1 VKLTET
7 MVAKLPG
14 KKIGKTDDVILFDD
28 DLPGFGI
35 RIRASGSKT
44 WVFQYKVG
52 LQHRRISLGKYPAL
66 HPAQA
71 RKTAARLHA
80 EVRLGNDPA
89 AVKAEKQVRATETF
103 GAIARNYLERRRGQV
118 RASTLLEIERHLQRN
133 LAALH
138 DMPLAAIDRRTIANQ
153 LARITSAGAPVQA
166 NRTRSTLSA
175 FLNWAAREGLIETN
189 AAAFTNKNEEE
200 SRDRT
205 LTSSELAQ
213 IWRALPAEGDYADI
227 LRLLILSGQRATEI
241 ADLRWTEI
249 NFDRAVIELP
259 PWRVK
264 NNTRHIVPMS
274 PMVCAILKA
283 RPQNGRDFVFGTGQ
297 GGFSGWSRSKAALD
311 AALKIEPPWVVHD
324 IRRGVASGL
333 AAIGIPVEV
342 IERILN
348 HRGGVFG
355 GIVSVYQKHDFLDEA
370 RNALRRWA
378 EHVSASVE
386 GRKSTV
392 RPLRRA

>member
-1 VKLTET
+1 

-44 WVFQYKVG
+44 WVFQYKLG
-52 LQHRRISLGKYPAL
+52 SGHRRISLGKYPAL

-71 RKTAARLHA
+71 RKTAAKLHA

-103 GAIARNYLERRRGQV
+103 GAIARNYLERRRGQI

-133 LAALH
+133 LAPLH
-138 DMPLAAIDRRTIANQ
+138 DMPLATIDRRTIANQ
-153 LARITSAGAPVQA
+153 LARITNVAPVQA

-175 FLNWAAREGLIETN
+175 FLTWAAREGLIETN
-189 AAAFTNKNEEE
+189 AAAFTNKNTET

-213 IWRALPAEGDYADI
+213 IWRALPAESDYGDI
-227 LRLLILSGQRATEI
+227 LKLLILTGQRATEI
-241 ADLRWTEI
+241 ADLRWNEI
-249 NFDRAVIELP
+249 DFEREVIELP

-283 RPQNGRDFVFGTGQ
+283 RPQNGREFVFGTGQ
-297 GGFSGWSRSKAALD
+297 GGFSGWSHSKARLD
-311 AALKIEPPWVVHD
+311 AALKIEPPWVIHD
-324 IRRGVASGL
+324 IRRGVA
-333 AAIGIPVEV
+333 
-342 IERILN
+342 
-348 HRGGVFG
+348 
-355 GIVSVYQKHDFLDEA
+355 
-370 RNALRRWA
+370 
-378 EHVSASVE
+378 
-386 GRKSTV
+386 
-392 RPLRRA
+392 

>member
-1 VKLTET
+1 KL
-7 MVAKLPG
+7 
-14 KKIGKTDDVILFDD
+14 
-28 DLPGFGI
+28 
-35 RIRASGSKT
+35 
-44 WVFQYKVG
+44 G
-52 LQHRRISLGKYPAL
+52 LRHRRISLGKYPAL

-103 GAIARNYLERRRGQV
+103 GAIAKNYLERRRGQV

-133 LAALH
+133 LAPLH
-138 DMPLAAIDRRTIANQ
+138 DMPLAAINRRTIANQ
-153 LARITSAGAPVQA
+153 LARITNVAPVQS

-175 FLNWAAREGLIETN
+175 FLTWAARDGLIETN
-189 AAAFTNKNEEE
+189 AAASTNKNAEA

-213 IWRALPAEGDYADI
+213 IWRALPVESDYGDI
-227 LRLLILSGQRATEI
+227 LKLLILLGLRKSEVS
-241 ADLRWTEI
+241 DLRWSEI
-249 NFDRAVIELP
+249 DFDREVIELP

-264 NNTRHIVPMS
+264 NNARHIIPMS

-297 GGFSGWSRSKAALD
+297 GGFSGWSRSKAELD
-311 AALKIEPPWVVHD
+311 GVLKIEPAWVVHD

-333 AAIGIPVEV
+333 AAIAIPVEV

-348 HRGGVFG
+348 HRSGTFRGVTG
-355 GIVSVYQKHDFLDEA
+355 VYQRHDFLAESA
-370 RNALRRWA
+370 NVLRRWA

-392 RPLRRA
+392 RPLRT

>member
-1 VKLTET
+1 F
-7 MVAKLPG
+7 A
-14 KKIGKTDDVILFDD
+14 
-28 DLPGFGI
+28 
-35 RIRASGSKT
+35 
-44 WVFQYKVG
+44 
-52 LQHRRISLGKYPAL
+52 
-66 HPAQA
+66 
-71 RKTAARLHA
+71 
-80 EVRLGNDPA
+80 
-89 AVKAEKQVRATETF
+89 
-103 GAIARNYLERRRGQV
+103 AIAKNYLERRRGQV

-133 LAALH
+133 LAPLH

-153 LARITSAGAPVQA
+153 LARITNVAPVQS

-175 FLNWAAREGLIETN
+175 FLTWAAREGLIETN
-189 AAAFTNKNEEE
+189 AAAFTNKNAET
-200 SRDRT
+200 SRDAT
-205 LTSSELAQ
+205 CTSSEWAK
-213 IWRALPAEGDYADI
+213 IGRALPAESDYGDI
-227 LRLLILSGQRATEI
+227 LKLLILTGQRATEI
-241 ADLRWTEI
+241 ADLRWNEVD
-249 NFDRAVIELP
+249 FDREVVELP

-264 NNTRHIVPMS
+264 NNSRHIIPMS
-274 PMVCAILKA
+274 PMVCAVLKA

-297 GGFSGWSRSKAALD
+297 GGFSGWSHSKARLD

-333 AAIGIPVEV
+333 AACGIPVEV
-342 IERILN
+342 VERILN

-378 EHVSASVE
+378 EHVSAAVE

>member
-1 VKLTET
+1 
-7 MVAKLPG
+7 MVTKLPG
-14 KKIGKTDDVILFDD
+14 KKIGKTGDVILFDD

-44 WVFQYKVG
+44 WVFQYKLG
-52 LQHRRISLGKYPAL
+52 LRHRRISLGKYPAL

-71 RKTAARLHA
+71 RKTAAKLHA

-103 GAIARNYLERRRGQV
+103 GAIAKNYLERRRGQV

-133 LAALH
+133 LAPLH
-138 DMPLAAIDRRTIANQ
+138 DMPLAAINRRTIANQ
-153 LARITSAGAPVQA
+153 LARITNVAPVQS

-175 FLNWAAREGLIETN
+175 FLTWAAREGLIETN
-189 AAAFTNKNEEE
+189 AAAFTNKNAEA

-213 IWRALPAEGDYADI
+213 IWRALPVESDYGDI
-227 LRLLILSGQRATEI
+227 LKLLTLLGLRKSEVS
-241 ADLRWTEI
+241 DLRWSEI
-249 NFDRAVIELP
+249 DFDREVIELP

-264 NNTRHIVPMS
+264 NNARHIIPMS

-297 GGFSGWSRSKAALD
+297 GGFSGWSRSKAELD
-311 AALKIEPPWVVHD
+311 EGLKIEPAWVVHD

-348 HRGGVFG
+348 HRSGTFRGVTG
-355 GIVSVYQKHDFLDEA
+355 VYQRHDYLEECA
-370 RNALRRWA
+370 TALRRWA
-378 EHVSASVE
+378 EHLSAAAE
-386 GRKSTV
+386 GRKSAV